1 MPNAVEQAFG
11 VFCVVEIIYGSNL
24 VQLSDYIDTLGLTEG
39 YLVIFNHNKKKTWK
53 TEWIEWGEKK
63 IFAVW
68 V

>member
-1 MPNAVEQAFG
+1 M
-11 VFCVVEIIYGSNL
+11 
-24 VQLSDYIDTLGLTEG
+24 TEG

-53 TEWIEWGEKK
+53 TEWIDPEYSGGKK